1 MSYVFCRDKIF
12 PLSLWQDKGL
22 ADTLAGLPHA
32 DSILPM
38 GGRHAVALCADA
50 DAASPALLA

>member
-1 MSYVFCRDKIF
+1 MFCRDKIF